1 MILPVRPAF
10 PWMSERILDKEK
22 NRNRRIPATA
32 RFLGTFISENRF
44 NCGTIYKNR
53 NVGKI
58 PAKEHEWRMRRV
70 GWAGPVLAAA
80 FPLLLFFWLRS
91 ADSPDYVLR
100 APAGHFYIV
109 SAVALLSTGIAVAVG
124 IAGSRLRDIKVT
136 VLSLAFVSLAEV
148 FAVHGLATPHL
159 LVHTTRLAGISSP
172 LSVLF
177 ASFWLW
183 LSTLPSDHKIMQW
196 FARMGNR
203 LVIGWTVVLGVL
215 GIASMLFS
223 DAIERIPFAQTPL
236 DALVASLGLKVG
248 DAWSEALAKR
258 VAQAATYDKALRAA
272 MRRLDR
278 RAMSTRQ
285 LADKLRTLG
294 FEPSIIEQVTARL
307 TELGALNDRAYGE
320 ALIREIQRGKPAGP
334 RLLRAKLAQ
343 KGLDRALIDELLA
356 EAAADD
362 DPVACARSLAQRRL
376 TALSRYD
383 VPTRRRRLWGL
394 LARRGFDSDVIEQ
407 ALTDLFEDDAFSD

>member
-1 MILPVRPAF
+1 M
-10 PWMSERILDKEK
+10 RITAITPS
-22 NRNRRIPATA
+22 RRQPQ
-32 RFLGTFISENRF
+32 
-44 NCGTIYKNR
+44 
-53 NVGKI
+53 
-58 PAKEHEWRMRRV
+58 RV
-70 GWAGPVLAAA
+70 VIRVEG
-80 FPLLLFFWLRS
+80 RS
-91 ADSPDYVLR
+91 
-100 APAGHFYIV
+100 
-109 SAVALLSTGIAVAVG
+109 IA
-124 IAGSRLRDIKVT
+124 
-136 VLSLAFVSLAEV
+136 
-148 FAVHGLATPHL
+148 
-159 LVHTTRLAGISSP
+159 
-172 LSVLF
+172 
-177 ASFWLW
+177 
-183 LSTLPSDHKIMQW
+183 TLPH
-196 FARMGNR
+196 
-203 LVIGWTVVLGVL
+203 
-215 GIASMLFS
+215 
-223 DAIERIPFAQTPL
+223 
-236 DALVASLGLKVG
+236 ALVASLGLKVG

>member
-1 MILPVRPAF
+1 M
-10 PWMSERILDKEK
+10 RITAITPS
-22 NRNRRIPATA
+22 RRQPQ
-32 RFLGTFISENRF
+32 
-44 NCGTIYKNR
+44 
-53 NVGKI
+53 
-58 PAKEHEWRMRRV
+58 RV
-70 GWAGPVLAAA
+70 VIRVEG
-80 FPLLLFFWLRS
+80 RS
-91 ADSPDYVLR
+91 
-100 APAGHFYIV
+100 
-109 SAVALLSTGIAVAVG
+109 IA
-124 IAGSRLRDIKVT
+124 
-136 VLSLAFVSLAEV
+136 
-148 FAVHGLATPHL
+148 
-159 LVHTTRLAGISSP
+159 
-172 LSVLF
+172 
-177 ASFWLW
+177 
-183 LSTLPSDHKIMQW
+183 TLPH
-196 FARMGNR
+196 
-203 LVIGWTVVLGVL
+203 
-215 GIASMLFS
+215 
-223 DAIERIPFAQTPL
+223 
-236 DALVASLGLKVG
+236 ALVASLGLKVG

-334 RLLRAKLAQ
+334 RLLRAKLTQ